1 MPYNPL
7 NEPKPLDFQISKIQ
21 NDVEAL
27 TKEVS
32 LLQQN
37 TSNVLTQNQDEI
49 QTLTQENKNLKKQAL
64 QTAEIDPLK
73 VAAAERMKIK
83 QATEIKQT
91 FDQLQNQKITLQKKF
106 LHLVDENPHVKQF
119 LDSDSSQKR
128 SGIDFGFGDVPG
140 LVTIRDLETGVDEA
154 KVRLREAKQIKQT
167 YEKLI
172 QRLKEEGQFYEERIK
187 RQRSSLIQTTIE
199 FENFT
204 KVCDQAVVAAEQKQA
219 EHNEITEYVQQD
231 RDARKHQLE
240 DHKLGVKHQLEK
252 TALLEKQSQNQEQEQ
267 TIQIIQEQ
275 EESHFGLIQLLYY
288 EKILSQHNFNSPT
301 EFVNSCKNQA
311 VVNDDLND
319 QEEVHLRIK
328 RLNEELLS
336 VQQEIQDCNYDVE
349 SSKALKKKL
358 LEDVTSQITQYIADN
373 NFNNELVKT
382 QEFKI
387 ANIQDSIRNICN
399 KLPLFV
405 LSNEEQTAKYGVDMF
420 TQNLDSQLEDALLH
434 LREIAQPIENVTTN
448 IDSVVKVCQFYQ
460 LVTLLRFISLDQTIL
475 QEAAPQLAD
484 NLLESQEIND
494 ANKDSEVKDLEKD
507 SEAEKPTDTVPVPED
522 IIPAPQED
530 AYAED
535 NLDEDLYIN
544 LDDDEDFPANDLV
557 YDENNIKIDFPR
569 SRPSSKG
576 PMHGRGK
583 SGKAV
588 VLNNVPQVLQETL
601 DRKTMKQMSMNVVA
615 ANKIEKKEE

>member
-1 MPYNPL
+1 
-7 NEPKPLDFQISKIQ
+7 
-21 NDVEAL
+21 
-27 TKEVS
+27 
-32 LLQQN
+32 
-37 TSNVLTQNQDEI
+37 
-49 QTLTQENKNLKKQAL
+49 
-64 QTAEIDPLK
+64 
-73 VAAAERMKIK
+73 
-83 QATEIKQT
+83 
-91 FDQLQNQKITLQKKF
+91 
-106 LHLVDENPHVKQF
+106 
-119 LDSDSSQKR
+119 
-128 SGIDFGFGDVPG
+128 
-140 LVTIRDLETGVDEA
+140 
-154 KVRLREAKQIKQT
+154 
-167 YEKLI
+167 
-172 QRLKEEGQFYEERIK
+172 
-187 RQRSSLIQTTIE
+187 
-199 FENFT
+199 
-204 KVCDQAVVAAEQKQA
+204 
-219 EHNEITEYVQQD
+219 
-231 RDARKHQLE
+231 
-240 DHKLGVKHQLEK
+240 
-252 TALLEKQSQNQEQEQ
+252 
-267 TIQIIQEQ
+267 
-275 EESHFGLIQLLYY
+275 
-288 EKILSQHNFNSPT
+288 
-301 EFVNSCKNQA
+301 
-311 VVNDDLND
+311 
-319 QEEVHLRIK
+319 
-328 RLNEELLS
+328 
-336 VQQEIQDCNYDVE
+336 
-349 SSKALKKKL
+349 
-358 LEDVTSQITQYIADN
+358 
-373 NFNNELVKT
+373 
-382 QEFKI
+382 
-387 ANIQDSIRNICN
+387 
-399 KLPLFV
+399 
-405 LSNEEQTAKYGVDMF
+405 MF